1 LTQAAQFG
9 KGSQNP
15 SFPAKFKELIELGS
29 KRKTQ
34 KQMQGRQRGMG
45 TFGERDDVVVLEA
58 EAALAVAEALADNVA
73 GSVLAP
79 PLWVSSW
86 YRLCLCPAQDLRL

>member
-1 LTQAAQFG
+1 
-9 KGSQNP
+9 
-15 SFPAKFKELIELGS
+15 
-29 KRKTQ
+29 
-34 KQMQGRQRGMG
+34 MG

-73 GSVLAP
+73 GGVLAP